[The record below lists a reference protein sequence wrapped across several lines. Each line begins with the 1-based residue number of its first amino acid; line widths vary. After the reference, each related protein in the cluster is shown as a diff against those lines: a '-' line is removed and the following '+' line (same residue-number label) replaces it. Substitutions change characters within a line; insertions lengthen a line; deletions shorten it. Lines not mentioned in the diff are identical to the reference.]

1 MTRRDWNYIFF
12 FIDRFAMARNDYNRI
27 KADDEL
33 RKTSTLLGKRAIVYN
48 IIMLVFMGGAAGL
61 AIFGLTLTGL
71 ATILCIAG
79 AVILYVSMLPYLVLS
94 LNLAIKQL
102 CLNKKAIGWVMLIL
116 PLLITIGSVVAVI
129 IIGLGM

>member
-48 IIMLVFMGGAAGL
+48 IIMLIFMGGAAGL
-61 AIFGLTLTGL
+61 AIFGLSLTGI

-79 AVILYVSMLPYLVLS
+79 AVILYVSMLPYLILS

-102 CLNKKAIGWVMLIL
+102 CLNKRAIGWVMLIL
-116 PLLITIGSVVAVI
+116 PLLITIGSVVTVI

>member
-12 FIDRFAMARNDYNRI
+12 FIDRFALARNDYNRI
-27 KADDEL
+27 KADAEL
-33 RKTSTLLGKRAIVYN
+33 RKTSTLLGKRAVVYN
-48 IIMLVFMGGAAGL
+48 IIMLVFMGGTAAL

-79 AVILYVSMLPYLVLS
+79 AVILYAAMLPYLILT

-102 CLNKKAIGWVMLIL
+102 CLNKKAIGWIMLIL

-129 IIGLGM
+129 VFGIGK

>member
-33 RKTSTLLGKRAIVYN
+33 KKTSTLLGKRAIVYN
-48 IIMLVFMGGAAGL
+48 IIMLIFMGGAAGL

-79 AVILYVSMLPYLVLS
+79 AVILYVAMLPYLVLS

-129 IIGLGM
+129 IIGIGM

>member
-33 RKTSTLLGKRAIVYN
+33 KKTSTLLGKRAIVYN
-48 IIMLVFMGGAAGL
+48 IIMLIFMGGAAGL
-61 AIFGLTLTGL
+61 AIFGLTLSGL

>member
-48 IIMLVFMGGAAGL
+48 IIMLIFMGGAAGL
-61 AIFGLTLTGL
+61 AIFGLSLTGI

-79 AVILYVSMLPYLVLS
+79 AVILYVAMLPYLILS

-102 CLNKKAIGWVMLIL
+102 CLNKRAIGWIMLIL

-129 IIGLGM
+129 IFGTGM

>member
-1 MTRRDWNYIFF
+1 MTNRDWNYIFF
-12 FIDRFAMARNDYNRI
+12 FIDRFAMARSDYNRI

-61 AIFGLTLTGL
+61 AIFGFTLTGL

-79 AVILYVSMLPYLVLS
+79 AVILYVAMLPYLILS

-102 CLNKKAIGWVMLIL
+102 CLNKRAIGWIMLIL

-129 IIGLGM
+129 IFGTGM

>member
-12 FIDRFAMARNDYNRI
+12 FIDRFALARNDYNRI
-27 KADDEL
+27 KADAEL
-33 RKTSTLLGKRAIVYN
+33 RKTSTLLGKRSIVYN
-48 IIMLVFMGGAAGL
+48 IIMLVFMGGAAAL

-79 AVILYVSMLPYLVLS
+79 AVILYAAMLPYLILT

-102 CLNKKAIGWVMLIL
+102 CLNKKAIGWIMLIL
-116 PLLITIGSVVAVI
+116 PLLITIGSLVAVI
-129 IIGLGM
+129 VFGIGK

>member
-48 IIMLVFMGGAAGL
+48 IIMLIFMGGAAGL
-61 AIFGLTLTGL
+61 AIFGLTLTGI

-79 AVILYVSMLPYLVLS
+79 AVILYVSMLPYLILS

-102 CLNKKAIGWVMLIL
+102 CLNKRAIGWIMLIL

>member
-33 RKTSTLLGKRAIVYN
+33 KKTSTLLGKRAIVYN
-48 IIMLVFMGGAAGL
+48 IIMLIFMGGAAGL

-79 AVILYVSMLPYLVLS
+79 AVILYVAMLPYLVLS

>member
-27 KADDEL
+27 KADEEL

-48 IIMLVFMGGAAGL
+48 IIMLIFMGGAAGL

-79 AVILYVSMLPYLVLS
+79 AVILYVAMLPYLVLS

>member
-1 MTRRDWNYIFF
+1 MTRRDWNYIWFF
-12 FIDRFAMARNDYNRI
+12 FDRFSQAREDYNRI

-48 IIMLVFMGGAAGL
+48 IIMLIFMGGAAAL
-61 AIFGLTLTGL
+61 AIFGLTLSGI

-79 AVILYVSMLPYLVLS
+79 AIILYVPMLPYLALS

-102 CLNKKAIGWVMLIL
+102 CLNKRAIGWIMLIL
-116 PLLITIGSVVAVI
+116 PLLITVGSVAAI
-129 IIGLGM
+129 IIFSAAS

>member
-1 MTRRDWNYIFF
+1 
-12 FIDRFAMARNDYNRI
+12 MARSDYNRI

-61 AIFGLTLTGL
+61 AIFGFTLTGL

-79 AVILYVSMLPYLVLS
+79 AVILYVAMLPYLILS

-102 CLNKKAIGWVMLIL
+102 CLNKRAIGWIMLIL

-129 IIGLGM
+129 IFGTGM

>member
-33 RKTSTLLGKRAIVYN
+33 KKTSTLLGKRAIVYN
-48 IIMLVFMGGAAGL
+48 IIMLIFMGGAAGL
-61 AIFGLTLTGL
+61 AIFGLTLTGI

-79 AVILYVSMLPYLVLS
+79 AVILYVSMLPYLILS

-102 CLNKKAIGWVMLIL
+102 CLNKRAIGWIMLIL

>member
-48 IIMLVFMGGAAGL
+48 IIMLIFMGGAAGL
-61 AIFGLTLTGL
+61 AIFGLSLTGI

-79 AVILYVSMLPYLVLS
+79 AVILYVSMLPYLILS

-102 CLNKKAIGWVMLIL
+102 CLNKRAIGWIMLIL

>member
-48 IIMLVFMGGAAGL
+48 IIMLIFMGGAAGL
-61 AIFGLTLTGL
+61 AIFGLTLTGI

-79 AVILYVSMLPYLVLS
+79 AVILYVSMLPYLILS

-102 CLNKKAIGWVMLIL
+102 CLNKKAIGWIMLIL

>member
-27 KADDEL
+27 KADEEL

-48 IIMLVFMGGAAGL
+48 IIMLIFMGGAAGL
-61 AIFGLTLTGL
+61 AIFGLTLTGI

-79 AVILYVSMLPYLVLS
+79 AVILYVAMLPYLILS

>member
-27 KADDEL
+27 KADEEL

-48 IIMLVFMGGAAGL
+48 IIMLIFMGGAAGL
-61 AIFGLTLTGL
+61 AIFGLTLSGL

-79 AVILYVSMLPYLVLS
+79 AVILYVAMLPYLVLS